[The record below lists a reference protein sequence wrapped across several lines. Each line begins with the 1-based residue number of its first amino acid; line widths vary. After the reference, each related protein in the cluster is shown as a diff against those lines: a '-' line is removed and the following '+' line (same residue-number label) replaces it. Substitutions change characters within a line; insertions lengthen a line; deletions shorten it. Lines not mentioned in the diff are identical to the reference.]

1 MNEMTWLEKWEKEKA
16 VHFSHC
22 YQGEQEDSCK
32 YGDENCPAKPFFWVN
47 VNKRLMIAMGFHHVC
62 VNTEGASHGDTMD
75 LWYSPEETIPE
86 SVLRDKIVRDRDD
99 CPRRSVSFPESLD
112 DCMEWI
118 APRLFGKEID
128 FRVYTDDSYYF
139 CQLYRRFTDEIVADS
154 VVGMNRASLAFC
166 WAVDK
171 YFKEEK

>member
-1 MNEMTWLEKWEKEKA
+1 MSENWLENWEKEKT
-16 VHFSHC
+16 VHFNC
-22 YQGEQEDSCK
+22 YQEEQENSCK
-32 YGDENCPAKPFFWVN
+32 YGDENCPAKPFFWIN
-47 VNKRLMIAMGFHHVC
+47 VNKRLMIATGFQHMC
-62 VNTEGASHGDTMD
+62 VNTERASHGDTMD
-75 LWYSPEETIPE
+75 LWYAPEEEILE

-112 DCMEWI
+112 DCMERI
-118 APRLFGKEID
+118 APRLFEKEID